1 MNWNKRQAR
10 HNNRFEGRRKD
21 SDIENGSFPL
31 DVNMKHFAD
40 TKHSSGD
47 SSHQVLPLPGI
58 QQHKQIIGSN
68 SLNYMQ
74 THIPLI
80 HIDYS
85 HSSDQISTCPTQSS
99 VKSENNSYPSP
110 SPKESSHASNHVRSI
125 ESANGPDF
133 EAPAITTNENEENL
147 YHCQEP
153 SSGMNLKPANMA
165 GPAEFYGPV
174 SAKKVARQSEYD
186 IKGVGTGIPAELD
199 SSNAQESSCM
209 SSVLDGISLEATSFR
224 QLQQVMEQVWWFIKL
239 WLFA

>member
-1 MNWNKRQAR
+1 
-10 HNNRFEGRRKD
+10 
-21 SDIENGSFPL
+21 
-31 DVNMKHFAD
+31 
-40 TKHSSGD
+40 
-47 SSHQVLPLPGI
+47 
-58 QQHKQIIGSN
+58 
-68 SLNYMQ
+68 MQ

-99 VKSENNSYPSP
+99 VKSENNGYPSP

-153 SSGMNLKPANMA
+153 SSGRNLKPANMV

-174 SAKKVARQSEYD
+174 SAKKVACQSEYD

-199 SSNAQESSCM
+199 TSNAQESSCM

-239 WLFA
+239 WLFALYDWYNKNWIFIALEEPMYVCAFFCECSEWFHLIVFKILWNMKTWFTKCSITLQF